1 MYLVLSI
8 AAALVALFVTG
19 FGIFAAY
26 MLWNGKKASFASAL
40 SRWTIFDYL
49 ILSVFVIG
57 TLFLLTDLIAVMKD
71 REAYPY
77 YHYGYLLSGVVY
89 NVLAGVFL
97 YVRLGMTFRLL
108 GAQESAADADT
119 AAAETAAAS
128 GDTAGTN
135 DDHGEPDQAKRTE

>member
-1 MYLVLSI
+1 MYFLLSV
-8 AAALVALFVTG
+8 AAALIALLVTG

-26 MLWNGKKASFASAL
+26 MLWSGKREAFNQAL
-40 SRWTIFDYL
+40 RRWTIFDYL
-49 ILSVFVIG
+49 IVSVFVIG

-77 YHYGYLLSGVVY
+77 YHYGYLVSGFVY

-108 GAQESAADADT
+108 GADGAAEAEREAAAADSSGT
-119 AAAETAAAS
+119 AS
-128 GDTAGTN
+128 DN
-135 DDHGEPDQAKRTE
+135 NHREPDETKRAEQRV